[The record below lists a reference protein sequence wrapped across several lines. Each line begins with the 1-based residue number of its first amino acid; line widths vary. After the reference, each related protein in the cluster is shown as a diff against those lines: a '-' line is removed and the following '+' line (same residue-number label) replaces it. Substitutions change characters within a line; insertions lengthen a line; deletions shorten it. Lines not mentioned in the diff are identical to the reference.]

1 MRPHDYAILVL
12 HVENRCYPLGKTEV
26 VKLKPGEHH
35 CLVKRNFERQVLEEC
50 GAKLGRHNV
59 ADVKL
64 HRYNSRDAP
73 AAHQVFCR
81 TCKTIAVL
89 NVGSSA

>member
-1 MRPHDYAILVL
+1 
-12 HVENRCYPLGKTEV
+12 
-26 VKLKPGEHH
+26 
-35 CLVKRNFERQVLEEC
+35 
-50 GAKLGRHNV
+50 
-59 ADVKL
+59 L